1 MACLPKNRY
10 KYYRDQFIQLVGAK
24 NAKDFTIKKVNDI
37 LNSKAPRWFFNKG
50 IADDTECAVKTL
62 MYSYIKSM
70 ETKNDGSKIFFKD
83 GRINEIANQIFNLQ
97 ISKDNINRFLSGLS
111 GDLVS
116 EKLVNEPAKKKEE
129 KPVEKKQEEPVKSE
143 EPQNPVPDSKA
154 QNTMTDDEIASK
166 VIYSTFQC
174 SNLFNNSMITGNAI
188 LKKDIDTI
196 VVYSD
201 SKEAQDKIKSVADSN
216 GISVY
221 VNPSKDDLKKAI
233 KDHSKIGIIKSPEHN
248 DVDVDEIFKDE
259 NVKFKESLNENYKF
273 IPCNDLI
280 LYQRKIQHLYNKLKT
295 IDAPKEFTMKRVLEY
310 INMDL
315 GNEKDPRKFDLLLR
329 LAEDF
334 ENISSLVVVDEKV
347 EEDIDEYSGNQ
358 EDDQLWSAQHSTST
372 MPKDEILAGL
382 LKSFATGEVDELG
395 TPIYYDPMVV
405 NNILCNLIS
414 GAKDSNDMIERLRQN
429 QGKKKFIAPLIENIE
444 SEVTGRLKH
453 ILFTKYAN
461 LYKSNYITFN
471 DGKIINEDSSLASTS
486 VNLGYCKNPVAGD
499 YIFAKEWNASNERIE
514 KAVHDLF
521 RYTTIE
527 EHPDQQTVFAM
538 RSAGISDEHIAKHL
552 KIRDV
557 YSTENLGNLMYYLS
571 QAGIELTSDHDLT
584 ALSREELSEIRDNL
598 EQLYWAR
605 RTKTNYELTSEKQ
618 FIDNNSGFYS
628 KIVDI
633 LNTLVPMKT
642 ESIVRTAGEAQFIY
656 ANKTYIDG
664 MMDGLL
670 KDRENYIKENFLDVE
685 FFTSHSGK
693 DYKKASQ
700 GLYNP
705 LIRELALSEN
715 NEWFKCY
722 TLFVKKENSKKPKKY
737 SDLTNEEL
745 KELNVSMFWREREFN
760 DKNAANGGRQYCL
773 VHAPIYSDKSTLHY
787 YRVPII
793 DIHSKNGEAP
803 EVITEIK
810 NLILQETNRIKSC
823 KERAKLIKQGKIQ
836 PLSRY
841 DTVGDKKGNGER
853 YMFLPDLNVT
863 DKNGKSFYDKM
874 SKANAKEKEALLDY
888 AASHIFVK
896 MLETDISN
904 VSGEFD
910 MKSFADSI
918 YNKDWKTYNSFLN
931 DTVNVTRNE
940 KLLYENKTEYDY
952 IKNAAKYTKEQL
964 DEVVDKRTRRF
975 DPELSETCS
984 STITRLSSQFIH
996 TSSILQLTVTDPA
1009 YYKNDGGIDIQK
1021 RYAEVMAGYQRPD
1034 LSSKYARKTMRS
1046 IFLKDCEISLSEDKL
1061 EEIRN
1066 FLTKAKAE
1074 AKVDVDVDGII
1085 NSLKSINVADAQSY
1099 RTLSSYRAVRDMF
1112 GQWSSKDEELYNKL
1126 KSNQTLTKDD
1136 YGQVWQTLKPFVYTQ
1151 QNQRWKDSKGKERKL
1166 KIGYQYKNSEAV
1178 LFYLYNLFG
1187 DSKTKTVLQELNRF
1201 MEDYQIDTAQFESA
1215 VKVGNQGLI
1224 DLNTIAPEDVYKHLE
1239 EVTGVKE
1246 AQDIPCVGTDASGNV
1261 LPGNPNVI
1269 HEIPY
1274 SEYGIKTST
1283 PPHLFDEEEQLGSQ
1297 TKKLIQGD
1305 IPDGAKIY
1313 VDTEG
1318 LFTEDTTSITVN
1330 GETIQLQKDENG
1342 KTYLSKE
1349 GFLNLYN
1356 GLLSDMILDNY
1367 ADVQKI
1373 FKSKENLSNELQSL
1387 MGSSPKYDFDIKQAC
1402 KVRNG
1407 KFVVNLKN
1415 PNIKDKLT
1423 ALISSILKN
1432 HVNKQLV
1439 RGGTAIQM
1447 TCWGGND
1454 LNIVRDEN
1462 GAIQYM
1468 ECYMPAYSKSFVD
1481 SMIKEDGTLDVN
1493 KAKDKNLLNGLCY
1506 RIPTE
1511 DLYSTIPLKIK
1522 GFLPLQFGTNI
1533 MLPQEITTLTGSDF
1547 DVDKMYL
1554 ILPDFEMKE
1563 RFKISKERAMRL
1575 FKKSSLTNMAHY
1587 EAMNE
1592 ITLANKK
1599 RYSDGKPELTKEE
1612 EDKIKRNKTK
1622 DYFKA
1627 FCLQEGYIEMIPRYI
1642 RFDSSKDISENS
1654 HAQKSNLLLQLMR
1667 GCISSPC
1674 NITKN
1679 QNPGGFDYL
1688 KDIVKENNLDVN
1700 QPMNM
1705 TETQYLNFNRLNMVA
1720 RKLIGIYAN
1729 HNAAHALVQGSGLT
1743 LTESFTVDGT
1753 KYDSLDKTTDT
1764 VNRRISRNLC
1774 EFLAAAPDNAKDPV
1788 LAKLWQNTNTAGAT
1802 CFMLRLGIPTKTI
1815 IKMFKN
1821 AKALYPDAFNDFMNE
1836 GVLSFKSQDDA
1847 FVKSGMDIDSD
1858 QPLSLFYMLGY
1869 YADTIRN
1876 LETLNQ
1882 ILKADSTNGAMFT
1895 LSDIIKNVTNM
1906 KRLREDPN
1914 LAGVDNLI
1922 PEFKENENLLNMSKS
1937 EINEAIGFKPKS
1949 YQVAYY
1955 LTFANF
1961 KKYYEDVL
1969 DKSLVDELIKI
1980 GEQVPRF
1987 SEENISSFINE
1998 YNKTQIRYLDYFKPR
2013 ITLKDGKYS
2022 IVSTNDIIEN
2032 TIKSVP
2038 ERFSELKRKYPD
2050 NMFIKSL
2057 DLVQDR
2063 RGKLLCVR
2071 NIADLRPETINE
2083 IKAGFYNLYNN
2094 AVSFNDANDLIHYT
2108 LATDGFKYSPTSF
2121 LSVIPVEIL
2130 NKMPGMNDIF
2140 NYFEIDNIE
2149 RFEDKFIL
2157 QNGLIEYD
2165 KEKIKKNTNY
2175 IYRKSDSR
2183 FIKNGNSYFKKNA
2196 NAPKDPKLGYR
2207 YDVFAYD
2214 LTDPMTGDKS
2224 LVYIN
2229 SDKNYDKSIDEI
2241 VSDLVVDK
2249 DKNRISEIV
2258 DSVVENLPNGAEI
2271 NKESIAKVLSENSNI
2286 GRFFSIDGNPLDN
2299 YEPISIEWC

>member
-24 NAKDFTIKKVNDI
+24 NAKDFTIKKVNEI

-50 IADDTECAVKTL
+50 IEDDTECALKTL
-62 MYSYIKSM
+62 MYSYVKSM
-70 ETKNDGSKIFFKD
+70 ETKKDGSKTFFKD
-83 GRINEIANQIFNLQ
+83 GRINEIANQLFN
-97 ISKDNINRFLSGLS
+97 IKMDKESVGRFMAGIT
-111 GDLVS
+111 GELVS
-116 EKLVNEPAKKKEE
+116 EKLVNDSSKKIE
-129 KPVEKKQEEPVKSE
+129 KPVEKKVEEPKNE
-143 EPQNPVPDSKA
+143 EPTQNPEPQNPEPQK
-154 QNTMTDDEIASK
+154 QNSMTDEEIAGK
-166 VIYSTFQC
+166 VIYSTFPC
-174 SNLFNNSMITGNAI
+174 SNLFNNSMITGSAI

-201 SKEAQDKIKSVADSN
+201 NEEAQNKVKSVAESK

-233 KDHSKIGIIKSPEHN
+233 KDHSKIGIIKSPEKSE
-248 DVDVDEIFKDE
+248 VDVDEIFKNE
-259 NVKFKESLNENYKF
+259 NVKFKESINQNYKF

-280 LYQRKIQHLYNKLKT
+280 LYQRKIQYLYNKLKT
-295 IDAPKEFTMKRVLEY
+295 VDTPKEFVMKRVLEFV
-310 INMDL
+310 NMDL

-329 LAEDF
+329 LVEDF
-334 ENISSLVVVDEKV
+334 QNISSLVVVDEKV

-372 MPKDEILAGL
+372 MPKDEILGSL
-382 LKSFATGEVDELG
+382 LKSFATGEIDELG
-395 TPIYYDPMVV
+395 TPICYDPMVI
-405 NNILCNLIS
+405 NNILCNIIS
-414 GAKDSNDMIERLRQN
+414 GAKDSEEMIERLRQN

-444 SEVTGRLKH
+444 TEVTGRLKH

-486 VNLGYCKNPVAGD
+486 VNLGYCKKAVEGD
-499 YIFAKEWNASNERIE
+499 YIFAQNWNPNDKRIE
-514 KAVHDLF
+514 NEIEGLF
-521 RYTTIE
+521 RYTTID
-527 EHPDQQTVFAM
+527 EHPDKTAVFAM
-538 RSAGISDEHIAKHL
+538 RSAGLPDDVIAQKL
-552 KIRDV
+552 GIRDV
-557 YSTENLGNLMYYLS
+557 YSPDNLGPLMYYMS

-584 ALSREELSEIRDNL
+584 ALNREELTQLRDNL
-598 EQLYWAR
+598 EKLYWSR
-605 RTKTNYELTSEKQ
+605 RTQTNYELTSPQK
-618 FIDNNSGFYS
+618 FIENNKNLYS
-628 KIVDI
+628 NIVDI

-685 FFTSHSGK
+685 FFTSNSGK
-693 DYKKASQ
+693 DYRKASQ
-700 GLYNP
+700 GIYNP

-745 KELNVSMFWREREFN
+745 RELNIDMFWREREFN
-760 DKNAANGGRQYCL
+760 SQRAANGERQYCL

-787 YRVPII
+787 YRVPIV
-793 DIHSKNGEAP
+793 DVHSNRNEPTNTFETP
-803 EVITEIK
+803 EIITEIK
-810 NLILQETNRIKSC
+810 NLILQETNRIKTC
-823 KERAKLIKQGKIQ
+823 KERAKLIKEGKIQ

-853 YMFLPDLNVT
+853 YMFLPDLNET
-863 DKNGKSFYDKM
+863 DKNGKTFYEKM
-874 SKANAKEKEALLDY
+874 SKASAKDKEALLDY
-888 AASHIFVK
+888 TATHIFMK
-896 MLETDISN
+896 MLETDID
-904 VSGEFD
+904 D
-910 MKSFADSI
+910 MRGLDFNMLKSLALSKDWDG
-918 YNKDWKTYNSFLN
+918 YNK
-931 DTVNVTRNE
+931 
-940 KLLYENKTEYDY
+940 
-952 IKNAAKYTKEQL
+952 IL
-964 DEVVDKRTRRF
+964 DEQQGKTAVDKESIT
-975 DPELSETCS
+975 DK
-984 STITRLSSQFIH
+984 ITRLSSQFMH

-1046 IFLKDCEISLSEDKL
+1046 IFLKDCEISLPKEKL

-1066 FLTKAKAE
+1066 FLTKAKEE
-1074 AKVDVDVDGII
+1074 ADIDIDVDGIMR
-1085 NSLKSINVADAQSY
+1085 SFESINVADAQSY

-1112 GQWSSKDEELYNKL
+1112 GQWSSKDEELYEKL
-1126 KSNQTLTKDD
+1126 KSGQALTKDD

-1151 QNQRWKDSKGKERKL
+1151 QNQRWIDSKGKERKI

-1187 DSKTKTVLQELNRF
+1187 DPKTKTVLTELNRF

-1246 AQDIPCVGTDASGNV
+1246 DQKIPCVGTDASGNI

-1313 VDTEG
+1313 VDTDG
-1318 LFTEDTTSITVN
+1318 LFTDDTTSVTVN
-1330 GETIQLQKDENG
+1330 GEKIQLQKDENG
-1342 KTYLSKE
+1342 KTYLDKE

-1367 ADVQKI
+1367 KDVQKI
-1373 FKSKENLSNELQSL
+1373 FKSKENLSDELQSL

-1423 ALISSILKN
+1423 ALISSVLKN

-1468 ECYMPAYSKSFVD
+1468 ECYMPAYSKSFVE

-1563 RFKISKERAMRL
+1563 RFKIDKERAMRL

-1688 KDIVKENNLDVN
+1688 KDIVKENNLDVQ

-1705 TETQYLNFNRLNMVA
+1705 TETQYFNFNRLNMVA

-1743 LTESFTVDGT
+1743 LTEEFTVDWNT
-1753 KYDSLDKTTDT
+1753 YKSLDRTTDD
-1764 VNRRISRNLC
+1764 NKRRISRNLC

-1802 CFMLRLGIPTKTI
+1802 CFMLRLGVPTKTI

-1821 AKALYPDAFNDFMNE
+1821 AKEKYADDFEKFMTE
-1836 GVLSFKSQDDA
+1836 GVLAFKGGDYSFRA
-1847 FVKSGMDIDSD
+1847 NNMHIDSNN
-1858 QPLSLFYMLGY
+1858 PYALFDMLGH

-1895 LSDIIKNVTNM
+1895 LSDIIKNITSV
-1906 KRLREDPN
+1906 KRMREDTN
-1914 LAGVDNLI
+1914 IAGLENLI
-1922 PEFKENENLLNMSKS
+1922 PEFKENGNLLNMSKS
-1937 EINEAIGFKPKS
+1937 EIKEAIGGNPKS

-1969 DKSLVDELIKI
+1969 DKNLVDELIKI

-1987 SEENISSFINE
+1987 SEENISSFVNE
-1998 YNKTQIRYLDYFKPR
+1998 YTKTQIRYLDYFKPKV
-2013 ITLKDGKYS
+2013 TYKDGKYT
-2022 IVSTNDIIEN
+2022 IVSTQDIIDN
-2032 TIKSVP
+2032 TIKTIP
-2038 ERFSELKRKYPD
+2038 EKFAEYKSKYPD

-2057 DLVQDR
+2057 DLITDK

-2108 LATDGFKYSPTSF
+2108 LATDGFRYSPTSF

-2130 NKMPGMNDIF
+2130 DKMPGMNDIF
-2140 NYFEIDNIE
+2140 NYFEIENIE
-2149 RFEDKFIL
+2149 RFEDEYIL
-2157 QNGLIEYD
+2157 KTGLIEYD
-2165 KEKIKKNTNY
+2165 KDKNVKSNY

-2183 FIKNGNSYFKKNA
+2183 FIKNGSAYYKKNM
-2196 NAPKDPKLGYR
+2196 NTPKDPKLGYKYEIFAR
-2207 YDVFAYD
+2207 DVE
-2214 LTDPMTGDKS
+2214 DPMTGDKS
-2224 LVYIN
+2224 IVYMN
-2229 SDKNYDKSIDEI
+2229 SEKNYDKSIDEI

-2249 DKNRISEIV
+2249 DPNRIREIV
-2258 DSVVENLPNGAEI
+2258 NSVVENLPNGADI
-2271 NKESIAKVLSENSNI
+2271 NSETISKVLLENNNI
-2286 GRFFSIDGNPLDN
+2286 GRFFSLDGNPLDN